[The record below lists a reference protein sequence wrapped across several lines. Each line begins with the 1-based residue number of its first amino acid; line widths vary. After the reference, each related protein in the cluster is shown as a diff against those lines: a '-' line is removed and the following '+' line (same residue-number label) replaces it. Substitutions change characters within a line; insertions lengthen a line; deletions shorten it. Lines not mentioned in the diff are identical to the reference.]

1 MEMNDRGGMIHY
13 VAKKQAEVEID
24 GAIDVQEGE
33 E

>member
-24 GAIDVQEGE
+24 GVFDAQEGE
-33 E
+33 K